1 MNAEARLKA
10 ASIVLAPKGDAKPAV
25 ATCIEDNGLLY
36 GSGHGPEDDEG
47 KLLFVGRVGRELT
60 LEEGYAAARATGIQL
75 LRAIKAHAGSLD
87 RVQQVVKVLGF
98 VNSADDFHA
107 QPKVINGASD
117 LFLEIFGQSGRHA
130 RSAMGTGNL
139 PDNQPVE
146 IEMIVRLAPAA

>member
-1 MNAEARLKA
+1 MSAEDRLKA
-10 ASIVLAPKGDAKPAV
+10 AGIVLAPKDDPKPAV

-36 GSGHGPEDDEG
+36 VSGHGPANDAG
-47 KLLFVGRVGRELT
+47 VLQFVGRVGRELT
-60 LEEGYAAARATGIQL
+60 VEQGYEAARLTGIQL

-87 RVQQVVKVLGF
+87 RVVQVVKVLGF
-98 VNSADDFHA
+98 VNSDDDFHA

-130 RSAMGTGNL
+130 RSAMGTSNL

-146 IEMIVRLAPAA
+146 IEMIVRIAPAK